1 MRRRDC
7 WAALSATAAWPASS
21 NKFDPDFGTAIDA
34 AAAIRARKISAAEL
48 AAHTMRRMERLD
60 AKLNSICW
68 KFPLPSREPVAG
80 PLSGVPINV
89 KESYGVAGSP
99 STWGFEQHKDYR
111 TRATCPA
118 IARLEKTGAW
128 VAAKTNVPVALAD
141 WQSDNPIYGVSNN
154 PWDLARTCGGSS
166 GGSAAALAAG
176 FGFLSMGSDIGGS
189 IRVPAHFCGIFGHK
203 PSLDLVPRFGH
214 AAGPASEGPVLTNG
228 LSVCGPMARSARDLA
243 LALKITAGPAGD
255 DAIGYRANL
264 PAPRRTKL
272 NEFRVGYWVEDPA
285 CPLLP
290 DVAAVVDQALTNLGR
305 AGVRASGKGLPAGL
319 DGSESLVT
327 YKVLLD
333 AAMNISGGEKI
344 PFDQW
349 RAANA
354 KRLAIRAI
362 WQEAFRDRWD
372 VFLMP
377 VAFSPA
383 FPHDRRMPLE
393 DRRIAGRPYLDMN
406 YWQHF
411 PVIAGLPSTAVP
423 IGRTDAGLPVG
434 LQVIGPYLEDYTPI
448 EFAAL
453 MEPVCGGFVKPPLF
467 S

>member
-7 WAALSATAAWPASS
+7 LAALSATAAGPASPR
-21 NKFDPDFGTAIDA
+21 KFDPDFGTATAA

-48 AAHTMRRMERLD
+48 AGHTMRRMERLD
-60 AKLNSICW
+60 PKLNSICW
-68 KFPLPSREPVAG
+68 KFPVPPAFASSG
-80 PLSGVPINV
+80 PLAGVPISV

-99 STWGFEQHKDYR
+99 SSWGFEQHKDYR

-118 IARLEKTGAW
+118 IARLEKAGAW

-141 WQSDNPIYGVSNN
+141 WQSDNPVYGVTNN
-154 PWDLARTCGGSS
+154 PWGLARTCGGSS

-189 IRVPAHFCGIFGHK
+189 IRVPAHFCGVYGHK
-203 PSLDLVPRFGH
+203 PSLDLVPRYGH
-214 AAGPASEGPVLTNG
+214 AAGPASEGPVLSNG

-243 LALKITAGPAGD
+243 LALKISGGPAGD
-255 DAIGYRANL
+255 DAIGYRVNL

-290 DVAAVVDQALTNLGR
+290 EVGVLIDQALANLGR
-305 AGVRASGKGLPAGL
+305 AGVRMSTQALPPGLQGA
-319 DGSESLVT
+319 ESLVT

-333 AAMNISGGEKI
+333 AAMNVAGGEKV

-349 RAANA
+349 RAANT
-354 KRLAIRAI
+354 KRLAVRAL
-362 WQEAFRDRWD
+362 WQQAFRDRWD

-377 VAFSPA
+377 VAFTPA
-383 FPHDRRMPLE
+383 FPHDRTQPLE
-393 DRRIAGRPYLDMN
+393 GRRIAGRPYLDLN

-423 IGRTDAGLPVG
+423 IGRTPGGLPVG
-434 LQVIGPYLEDYTPI
+434 LQVVGPFLEDHTPL

-453 MEPVCGGFVKPPLF
+453 MEPVCGGFVKPPQF